1 MIRIL
6 TRFFTVVLALFIAAH
21 LVPGIDVAGLYVALI
36 VAVLLALLNVLV
48 RPILIILTL
57 PITIVTFGLF
67 VWVLNA
73 LLFWFVGTFVDG
85 FTVAGFIPALL
96 GSLIVASM
104 SWIAHKL
111 T

>member
-1 MIRIL
+1 MRFL

-21 LVPGIDVAGLYVALI
+21 LVTGIEVEGFYTALI
-36 VAVLLALLNVLV
+36 VAVILALLNVLV
-48 RPILIILTL
+48 RPVLIILTL
-57 PITIVTFGLF
+57 PITIFTLGLF

-85 FTVAGFIPALL
+85 FTVQGFIPALL
-96 GSLIVASM
+96 GSLIVAVM
-104 SWIAHKL
+104 GWVAHKL